1 MYYNGKLVGVSKQY
15 LIEPLQSYSEIR
27 GLNIVVKIMDA
38 HFGPANNS
46 RERAYNYCYIEYD
59 AK

>member
-1 MYYNGKLVGVSKQY
+1 
-15 LIEPLQSYSEIR
+15 
-27 GLNIVVKIMDA
+27 MDA

-59 AK
+59 AKWMFYTTSVNLPWRAFIDCLIFCEVHSFYPIA